1 MSSDT
6 TPGALEHLLTD
17 TVRDVIDRSAYGDWR
32 RIAAADAVALSFGF
46 PDPDLFPEAGLADSV
61 ERVLTEEGEKAL
73 QYGGGEY
80 TSALESF
87 LTEQETDR
95 GIDFDTHDLL
105 VTNGATHAIDTVC
118 RVFLEP
124 GDTVLV
130 EEPTFMGALGVF
142 WNFGVDTVGV
152 PVDDDG
158 LDVAELESIL
168 ETRRARGTPTSK
180 LLYTIPDFHNPTGT
194 TLSRERR
201 ERVLELAETYDFAVL
216 EDGAYSD
223 LWFEETPP
231 PALAALDER
240 GRVVRVGTFSKTVAP
255 GVRLGWLTAPE
266 RVTKAARSVAAGG
279 SNTFTRSVVG
289 HHCEVGRFDSLVPE
303 LRATYAERC
312 AHMLDEL
319 DANMPA
325 GVTWRVPNGGFFI
338 WLSLPEDVH
347 TGELLE
353 PAMKHGV
360 TFLPGSMFYAGD
372 GGTNELR
379 LSFTY
384 VKKSEIT
391 AGIESLAASI
401 ESVESSTES
410 LEASTEASIEKD

>member
-6 TPGALEHLLTD
+6 QPGPLEHLLTD
-17 TVRDVIDRSAYGDWR
+17 TVRDVVDRSAYGDWR

-46 PDPDLFPEAGLADSV
+46 PDPDLFPEAALTESV

-73 QYGGGEY
+73 QYGGGDY

-87 LTEQETDR
+87 LIEQETAR
-95 GIDFDTHDLL
+95 GIDFETHDLL
-105 VTNGATHAIDTVC
+105 VTNGATHAIDTAC
-118 RVFLEP
+118 RAFLEP

-158 LDVAELESIL
+158 LDVGELESIL
-168 ETRRARGTPTSK
+168 ETRYAREKSSPK

-201 ERVLELAETYDFAVL
+201 EHLLELADTYDFAVL

-231 PALAALDER
+231 PALAALDES
-240 GRVVRVGTFSKTVAP
+240 GRVVRTGTFSKTVAP
-255 GVRLGWLTAPE
+255 GVRLGWLTAPA
-266 RVTKAARSVAAGG
+266 RIRKATRTLAAGG
-279 SNTFTRSVVG
+279 TNTFTRSVVG
-289 HHCEVGRFDSLVPE
+289 HYCEVGHFESLVPE
-303 LRATYAERC
+303 LRETYAERC
-312 AHMLDEL
+312 DHMLDEL

-325 GVTWRVPNGGFFI
+325 GVTWREPSGGFFV

-353 PAMKHGV
+353 PAMEHGV
-360 TFLPGSMFYAGD
+360 TFLPGSMFHAGD

-384 VKKSEIT
+384 VKKSDIT

-401 ESVESSTES
+401 ENY
-410 LEASTEASIEKD
+410 